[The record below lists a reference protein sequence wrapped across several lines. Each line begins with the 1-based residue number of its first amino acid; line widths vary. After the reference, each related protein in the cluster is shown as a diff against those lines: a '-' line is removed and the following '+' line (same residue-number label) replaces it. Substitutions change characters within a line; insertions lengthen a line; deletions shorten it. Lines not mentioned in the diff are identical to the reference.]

1 MKKVTALLLAA
12 AMAFSMAGCSSK
24 EPASD
29 AAAGSENSAAGA
41 ENAGTDR
48 KIKDE
53 IVFAQSSDLTTM
65 NPYIG
70 TQERAYSLTNHM
82 NNSY

>member
-48 KIKDE
+48 
-53 IVFAQSSDLTTM
+53 
-65 NPYIG
+65 
-70 TQERAYSLTNHM
+70 
-82 NNSY
+82 

>member
-48 KIKDE
+48 RLKMRLFLHRVQI
-53 IVFAQSSDLTTM
+53 
-65 NPYIG
+65 
-70 TQERAYSLTNHM
+70 
-82 NNSY
+82 

>member
-53 IVFAQSSDLTTM
+53 IVFAQSSDLTDHESIYW
-65 NPYIG
+65 NPG
-70 TQERAYSLTNHM
+70 ARVFLNQ
-82 NNSY
+82 SYV